1 MKENKQNK
9 IVIYKTAKN
18 EVELKVRFEK
28 ETVWLNLNQI
38 AYLFGT
44 DKSGISRHIKNVYQS
59 GELKQNSTVAKIAT
73 VQMEGGREIKRNVE
87 YFNLDII
94 LSVGYRVSSKR
105 ATQFRIWATKTLKQY
120 LIKGYAIN
128 ENRLLEAREKF
139 KELQVAI
146 AFLQEKSKKE
156 LLKGQE
162 GELLSLLSGYAKTL
176 TLLEAYDTGKL
187 KEAI

>member
-73 VQMEGGREIKRNVE
+73 VQMEGGREIK
-87 YFNLDII
+87 
-94 LSVGYRVSSKR
+94 GYK
-105 ATQFRIWATKTLKQY
+105 
-120 LIKGYAIN
+120 
-128 ENRLLEAREKF
+128 
-139 KELQVAI
+139 
-146 AFLQEKSKKE
+146 
-156 LLKGQE
+156 
-162 GELLSLLSGYAKTL
+162 
-176 TLLEAYDTGKL
+176 
-187 KEAI
+187 